1 MLLESLFAFCSTLGF
16 GILFN
21 IKGRNL
27 FYAALGG
34 GISWFFSI
42 VFINNGFST
51 ASSFFITSVI
61 FSIYSEIFARVLK
74 TPVTTLVICALIPL
88 VPGGGMYYT
97 MYEAV
102 TGNIMKSLE
111 LGIQTLANAGSLA
124 IGVILVSTVTRIL
137 LGAKKRKE
145 FLYLDRL
152 NKKRK
157 THS

>member
-1 MLLESLFAFCSTLGF
+1 MLLESLFAFFSTLGF

-21 IKGRNL
+21 IKGKNL

-51 ASSFFITSVI
+51 SSSFFITSVI
-61 FSIYSEIFARVLK
+61 FSIYSEIFARILK

-111 LGIQTLANAGSLA
+111 LGIQTLANAGALA
-124 IGVILVSTVTRIL
+124 IGIILVSTVTRIF
-137 LGAKKRKE
+137 LGAKKEKN
-145 FLYLDRL
+145 FYI
-152 NKKRK
+152 
-157 THS
+157 

>member
-1 MLLESLFAFCSTLGF
+1 MLLESLFAFFSTLGF

-21 IKGRNL
+21 IKGKNL

-34 GISWFFSI
+34 GLSWFFSI

-51 ASSFFITSVI
+51 SSSFFITSVI

-111 LGIQTLANAGSLA
+111 LGIQTLANAGALA
-124 IGVILVSTVTRIL
+124 IGIILVSTVTRIF
-137 LGAKKRKE
+137 LGTKKRKE

-157 THS
+157 S

>member
-1 MLLESLFAFCSTLGF
+1 MLIESLFAFFSTLGF

-21 IKGRNL
+21 IKGKNL
-27 FYAALGG
+27 FYAAFGG
-34 GISWFFSI
+34 GLSWFLSTI
-42 VFINNGFST
+42 FIDNGFST

-61 FSIYSEIFARVLK
+61 FSIYSEIFARILK

-111 LGIQTLANAGSLA
+111 LGIQTLTNAGALA
-124 IGVILVSTVTRIL
+124 VGIILTSTITRIL

-157 THS
+157 V

>member
-1 MLLESLFAFCSTLGF
+1 MLLESLFAFFATLGF

-21 IKGRNL
+21 IKGKNL

-34 GISWFFSI
+34 GLSWLLSSS
-42 VFINNGFST
+42 FINNGFSVT
-51 ASSFFITSVI
+51 SSFFVTSVI
-61 FSIYSEIFARVLK
+61 FSIYSEIFARILK

-111 LGIQTLANAGSLA
+111 LGIQTLANAGALSLG
-124 IGVILVSTVTRIL
+124 IILVSTVTRIL

-145 FLYLDRL
+145 FLYLDKL

-157 THS
+157 NLS